1 MGNRRHSYRL
11 ASSIVGI
18 LALIISAFAAPGSA
32 SAQTRIIS
40 LSGDLDFGRIQF
52 GTSAQ
57 RALTISNAGDS
68 VLTISN
74 LSFPPVP
81 AMSQSS
87 FQGNWSG
94 TIQPGGSQD
103 VIMTF
108 TPAQTLVNGPHDLD
122 FQGYLQIDS
131 DATSGPNFLWLTG
144 VGTWP
149 PATRT
154 LSLNSNLD
162 FGTVPIGTT
171 AELFLTL
178 TNGGNMP
185 LTVSNIT
192 FPAGFSSYFLP
203 VTIAASSAT
212 NVIVTFSPSTVT
224 NYGGIATVDSD
235 ATDPIFIVVTY
246 GGNTTNSLLGWTQ
259 FAVSGTGTY
268 PSGKLAGLFMP
279 TNNVAFDNSGYFT
292 ANCTAKGK
300 LNATITL
307 AGKRY
312 PFSAQLSPSGAAS
325 VSIARKHLP
334 NLNVSV
340 QFSANGIQVS
350 QDFAA
355 VWTGTVDDGTW
366 TAKLN
371 VQNADLIAK
380 NALRSVGAGKYA
392 INIAGSTN
400 ASVAPTAPGT
410 GTIAV
415 KLTGATHVTGTLGDG
430 ARFSQ
435 QTILDSTHVPFYASL
450 YGNRG
455 AILGWL
461 SFERGVSQPPPQI
474 LPSIVPSPT
483 IYIHGTLNWFK
494 PAGIDPDY
502 PGGFT
507 FETKVTVTGATP

>member
-1 MGNRRHSYRL
+1 MGKRHHFHRL
-11 ASSIVGI
+11 ASSIAGI
-18 LALIISAFAAPGSA
+18 LILITLAFAPPGIA

-40 LSGDLDFGRIQF
+40 LSGDLDFGRIPF

-57 RALTISNAGDS
+57 RTLTISNAGDS
-68 VLTISN
+68 VLTVSN
-74 LSFPPVP
+74 LLFPPVP
-81 AMSQSS
+81 ALSQSS

-108 TPAQTLVNGPHDLD
+108 TPAQTLVNGSHDLD

-131 DATSGPNFLWLTG
+131 DATGGPNSIWMTG

-149 PATRT
+149 PATRS
-154 LSLNSNLD
+154 LSLASNLD
-162 FGTVPIGTT
+162 FGTVPIGSS
-171 AELFLTL
+171 AELFLPL
-178 TNGGNMP
+178 TNNGDMP

-203 VTIAASSAT
+203 VTIAAGSAT
-212 NVIVTFSPSTVT
+212 SVLVTFSPSTIT
-224 NYGGIATVDSD
+224 NYGGIATVNSD
-235 ATDPIFIVVTY
+235 TTDPIFIVVTY
-246 GGNTTNSLLGWTQ
+246 GGNTTNSLLGWAQ
-259 FAVSGTGTY
+259 FAVSGTGSY
-268 PSGKLAGLFMP
+268 PVGKFAGLFMP
-279 TNNVAFDNSGYFT
+279 TNNAAFDNSGYFT

-334 NLNVSV
+334 NLNVSL
-340 QFSANGIQVS
+340 QFSANGIQLS
-350 QDFAA
+350 PNFAA

-366 TAKLN
+366 TAELN
-371 VQNADLIAK
+371 VQNADLVAK
-380 NALRSVGAGKYA
+380 NALRSVGAGKYTF
-392 INIAGSTN
+392 NITGSTN
-400 ASVAPTAPGT
+400 AFVAPTTPGT
-410 GTIAV
+410 GSIAV
-415 KLTGATHVTGTLGDG
+415 KISGATHVTGTLGDG
-430 ARFSQ
+430 TRYSQ
-435 QTILDSTHVPFYASL
+435 QTILDSTHLPFYASL

-455 AILGWL
+455 AILGWI

-474 LPSIVPSPT
+474 IPFTVASPT
-483 IYIHGTLNWFK
+483 YQIHGTLNWFK

-502 PGGFT
+502 PDGFSFQT
-507 FETKVTVTGATP
+507 TVTGSTP